1 MARLMDAL
9 WKPVS
14 TARAWLVISLARY
27 FSSKSGGIL
36 FIRLIRADC
45 NLFCCNLWYMSWF
58 GSRAVTQSLKKVI
71 WLERRPEHLFSFFV
85 YKKPIYVAAV
95 AAFLH

>member
-1 MARLMDAL
+1 MALKALLASSSGDLFLGCFVIGDRLMARLMDAL

-36 FIRLIRADC
+36 FIRLISADC
-45 NLFCCNLWYMSWF
+45 NLFVVFCGMEVGL
-58 GSRAVTQSLKKVI
+58 GQGL
-71 WLERRPEHLFSFFV
+71 
-85 YKKPIYVAAV
+85 
-95 AAFLH
+95 